1 MPLKGAD
8 DAGLFCILLPL
19 KPDRSVKALQQFR
32 PYEHETGNEVRSFEN
47 SFVIL
52 AARDQ
57 EKDNGIMHLVHNTL
71 PPQELARNAVRSGNC
86 RSDLNFS
93 ENAGSIPAVEKTAQ
107 QGSLPKI
114 LKRKQQ
120 APGDDYSEIRSSV
133 KRVRTK
139 ALTGPRM
146 STTPTVQLSD
156 DDIAEPLR
164 LPHERRLTSQVRGQ
178 QLSPVSPSTAP
189 APLPIQMP
197 APREVPV
204 MLNNVPRSPPDAAPT
219 PPAVD
224 VRRSG
229 FTDDQAERIEFIW
242 YIDFEGREHEV
253 RRVLSDASTF
263 SVLLE
268 KLRKDTEHIP
278 SAMRQMKT
286 NTWSVSYQ
294 LANGEGKAS
303 LIFLNRRP
311 EVSFN
316 ALLRHISQRDAWKT
330 DVDLIVEVE
339 IKASLAGIID

>member
-32 PYEHETGNEVRSFEN
+32 PYEHETGNEVRPFEN

-57 EKDNGIMHLVHNTL
+57 EKDNGIMHLVRNTL

-120 APGDDYSEIRSSV
+120 APGDDYSEIRNSV

-224 VRRSG
+224 VRRSE
-229 FTDDQAERIEFIW
+229 FTDDQAERIHFIW
-242 YIDFEGREHEV
+242 YIDFKGVAHEV

-263 SVLLE
+263 DVLLE
-268 KLRKDTEHIP
+268 KLRQDAEHVP

-286 NTWSVSYQ
+286 NAWSFSY
-294 LANGEGKAS
+294 LPANGKRKAFW
-303 LIFLNRRP
+303 IPLNSRP
-311 EVSFN
+311 EVIFK
-316 ALLRHISQRDAWKT
+316 ALLRHISQSDAWKT
-330 DVDLIVEVE
+330 DEDLIVEVE
-339 IKASLAGIID
+339 IEASLAGIID